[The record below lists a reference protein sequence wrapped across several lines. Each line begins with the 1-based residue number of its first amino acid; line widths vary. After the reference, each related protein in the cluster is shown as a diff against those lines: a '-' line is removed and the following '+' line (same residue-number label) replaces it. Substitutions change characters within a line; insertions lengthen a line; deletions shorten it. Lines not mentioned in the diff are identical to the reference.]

1 MDLSDKGWKILE
13 PLLPELPSGQKGRP
27 WRGNRE
33 VLDGILWVLR
43 TGTPWWDLPK
53 KYPPY
58 QTCPRRFQQWSR
70 DGSLEKVLTM
80 ITEIPEK
87 NRKLNMSECSIDA
100 KFVASKRDTCV
111 RKDEVW
117 QRSKTGSD
125 Y

>member
-1 MDLSDKGWKILE
+1 M
-13 PLLPELPSGQKGRP
+13 LPELPSGQKGRP
-27 WRGNRE
+27 WRGDRE

-43 TGTPWWDLPK
+43 TGAPSRDLPK

-58 QTCPRRFQQWSR
+58 QTGHRRFQKGSR
-70 DGSLEKVLTM
+70 DGSLEKVLIM
-80 ITEIPEK
+80 ITEKLEK
-87 NRKLNMSECSIDA
+87 DRKLNMSECSIDA